1 LATLLNSKNAQSPSS
16 LATIHIHLL
25 SHKQESLARAFAR
38 QPAKPQKATPSNPS
52 PSPVFEPFPKHL
64 FQELEETSLGKL
76 ECTVI
81 GSMPLQ
87 EPLPLSSDLTNPS
100 TSSAGQAGGMEATSQ
115 LFIAKALEVTVNG
128 HEQEPL
134 LYCHQGYYGL
144 AKK

>member
-25 SHKQESLARAFAR
+25 SQKQESLARAFAR

-64 FQELEETSLGKL
+64 FQELEEASLGKL

-87 EPLPLSSDLTNPS
+87 EPLPASDLVNSS
-100 TSSAGQAGGMEATSQ
+100 TSSAGQAAGTDATSQ
-115 LFIAKALEVTVNG
+115 LFIAKALSVTVNDY
-128 HEQEPL
+128 EQEPL